1 MLSKEP
7 VRIRHDWN
15 VAVVG
20 YCDFCSH
27 SKMTV
32 PHADGGRICASC
44 CDSEFLSSWQNYAR
58 SLATEVLSLREQLA
72 ELKGERVPVAVVE
85 LNDNLTV
92 AEIRG
97 DIPRRKAVRELYEGA
112 LVIGQELFTAA
123 KPAEIPRHIYSMLVN
138 ELRDVPAIGCK
149 RELII
154 GVLNRH
160 GVTAEPVQFDP
171 PAAK

>member
-72 ELKGERVPVAVVE
+72 ELKALEPVAWQSVSTSSCNRMVTLHKE
-85 LNDNLTV
+85 MAKDW
-92 AEIRG
+92 E
-97 DIPRRKAVRELYEGA
+97 RKGFAVMP
-112 LVIGQELFTAA
+112 LFTAA
-123 KPAEIPRHIYSMLVN
+123 KPAEIPRHIFSMLVN

-149 RELII
+149 RQLII
-154 GVLNRH
+154 SVLNRH
-160 GVTAEPVQFDP
+160 GVIPESVQLDP
-171 PAAK
+171 PANK

>member
-1 MLSKEP
+1 MLSKQP
-7 VRIRHDWN
+7 VRIRRDWN
-15 VAVVG
+15 VAVVDC
-20 YCDFCSH
+20 CDFCSH

-72 ELKGERVPVAVVE
+72 ELKELEPVAVLYRAGEVLTRAECADDRTFAVCCKVE
-85 LNDNLTV
+85 T
-92 AEIRG
+92 
-97 DIPRRKAVRELYEGA
+97 P
-112 LVIGQELFTAA
+112 LFTAA

-160 GVTAEPVQFDP
+160 GITAELVQFNP
-171 PAAK
+171 PATE

>member
-72 ELKGERVPVAVVE
+72 ELKALPPLGYIDPRTLADDGCSGGTWMKRQPR
-85 LNDNLTV
+85 
-92 AEIRG
+92 EIG
-97 DIPRRKAVRELYEGA
+97 PYTMP
-112 LVIGQELFTAA
+112 LFTAA
-123 KPAEIPRHIYSMLVN
+123 KPAE
-138 ELRDVPAIGCK
+138 DKC
-149 RELII
+149 
-154 GVLNRH
+154 
-160 GVTAEPVQFDP
+160 
-171 PAAK
+171 

>member
-72 ELKGERVPVAVVE
+72 ELKALEPVGYVGNSDLYA
-85 LNDNLTV
+85 LST
-92 AEIRG
+92 G
-97 DIPRRKAVRELYEGA
+97 DLGCIAPYNAFDGIP
-112 LVIGQELFTAA
+112 LFTAA
-123 KPAEIPRHIYSMLVN
+123 KPAGLDVEDITEFMRKAFWRGFESARGTGNSNIPEHWKDSKPNL
-138 ELRDVPAIGCK
+138 LLALK
-149 RELII
+149 
-154 GVLNRH
+154 
-160 GVTAEPVQFDP
+160 
-171 PAAK
+171 AKISGA